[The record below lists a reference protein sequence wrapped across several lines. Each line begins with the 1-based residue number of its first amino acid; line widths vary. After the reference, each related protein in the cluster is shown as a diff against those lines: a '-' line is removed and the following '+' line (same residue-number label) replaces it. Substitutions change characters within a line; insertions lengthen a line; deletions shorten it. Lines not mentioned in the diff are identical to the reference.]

1 MIEKNL
7 IFIDKEFSNKEE
19 AIDFLAS
26 KLLDAGKVKE
36 TYKQAVLDREKTY
49 PTGLSFGTYAIA
61 MPHTFA
67 QHVNEPCIAVARLN
81 KPVNFVQMGTPDKI
95 LDVSLIMMMAI
106 SNPEEQLGY
115 LRKILSLYSSKDNIL
130 GKVMETNSIEEIYD
144 YLKVIN
150 D

>member
-7 IFIDKEFSNKEE
+7 IFLDLEVKDKEE
-19 AIDFLAS
+19 AIAFLAD
-26 KLLDAGKVKE
+26 KLLQAGKVKD
-36 TYKQAVLDREKTY
+36 TYMQAVLDREKSY

-67 QHVNEPCIAVARLN
+67 QHVNEPCIAVARLKN
-81 KPVNFVQMGTPDKI
+81 PVKFVQMGTNDTE
-95 LDVSLIMMMAI
+95 VEVGLIMMMAI

-115 LRKILSLYSSKDNIL
+115 LKKILTLYSSKDNIL
-130 GKVMETNSIEEIYD
+130 GKVMDSNSTDAIYD
-144 YLKVIN
+144 YLKCIN